1 MARSDAAH
9 LKGSMPFSER
19 HDFDDFYRACR
30 HELARALVLTV
41 GQRELGLEAT
51 DEAFARALEQWA
63 DVSGYDNPEGW
74 VYRVGVNWARSKL
87 RRRSFTMAGMFAES
101 VHIDDLPEPELLTA
115 VEKLPI
121 KYRSV
126 VVARFF
132 LDWSI
137 EQTAAAMSIP
147 EGTVKTRQSRAL
159 AHLRRRLGE
168 RHES

>member
-1 MARSDAAH
+1 M
-9 LKGSMPFSER
+9 SEQL
-19 HDFDDFYRACR
+19 DFDDFYRTCR
-30 HELARALVLTV
+30 HQMVSALVLTV
-41 GQRELGLEAT
+41 GHRDLGLEAT
-51 DEAFARALEQWA
+51 DEAFARALERWA

-115 VEKLPI
+115 VELLPI

-137 EQTAAAMSIP
+137 EQTAEALSIP

-159 AHLRRRLGE
+159 TRLRRRLGE
-168 RHES
+168 RYES